1 MYSLS
6 EVITKSAY
14 DILSKDKNWSEKAK
28 TKSLPKEQTGL
39 FTGQNADQIVK
50 GLLKDSKGDVG
61 KAIEKLQFYI
71 NRGGEKI
78 PEKEKV
84 VVNRAKKMLEDKLKR
99 EKK

>member
-6 EVITKSAY
+6 DIIAKSSY
-14 DILSKDKNWSEKAK
+14 DVFSKD

-50 GLLKDSKGDVG
+50 TLLKDSKGDIG

-84 VVNRAKKMLEDKLKR
+84 VVNRAKKMLEDKLKK